1 MYMFLQSQYR
11 VEFSKSKEDFL
22 ENIKNSIFGG
32 FPDFFGK
39 SFTGKVLEN
48 GFKVRLMKKDFQ
60 TFKGNFIKDREDQY
74 SLELFIGLEF
84 YQGLALAVFL
94 CLSLMMLI
102 RNFSGNYYILL
113 IYLMVIGLIAY
124 TNYRDSKKGKQLFF
138 DYLKNFDR
146 NCEIVPIK

>member
-1 MYMFLQSQYR
+1 MFLKSEYR
-11 VEFSKSKEDFL
+11 VEFSKSKEDVL

-39 SFTGKVLEN
+39 SFTGKVFEN
-48 GFKVRLMKKDFQ
+48 GFKVRLMQKDFQ
-60 TFKGNFIKDREDQY
+60 TFKGNFIRDNEDKY

-84 YQGLALAVFL
+84 YQLLTLAIFF
-94 CLSLMMLI
+94 CFSLTILI
-102 RNFSGNYYILL
+102 RNFSGEYYILS
-113 IYLMVIGLIAY
+113 IYLMVIGLVAY
-124 TNYRDSKKGKQLFF
+124 KNYRDSKKEKQLFF

>member
-1 MYMFLQSQYR
+1 MFLESKYHI
-11 VEFSKSKEDFL
+11 EFSKSKEDVL
-22 ENIKNSIFGG
+22 GNIKNSIFGG

-39 SFTGKVLEN
+39 SFTGKVVEN

-60 TFKGNFIKDREDQY
+60 TFKGNFIRDKEDKY

-84 YQGLALAVFL
+84 YQLLTLVIFF
-94 CLSLMMLI
+94 CFSLTILI
-102 RNFSGNYYILL
+102 RNFSGEYYILS
-113 IYLMVIGLIAY
+113 IYLIVIGLITY

-146 NCEIVPIK
+146 DCEITSIK

>member
-11 VEFSKSKEDFL
+11 VEFSKSKEDVL
-22 ENIKNSIFGG
+22 ENFKSSIFGG
-32 FPDFFGK
+32 FSDFFGK

-74 SLELFIGLEF
+74 SLELFIGLEL
-84 YQGLALAVFL
+84 YQVLTLAVFF
-94 CLSLMMLI
+94 CFSLIILI
-102 RNFSGNYYILL
+102 RNFSGNYYILF
-113 IYLMVIGLIAY
+113 IYLMVIGLSAY
-124 TNYRDSKKGKQLFF
+124 KNYRDSKKGKQLFF

-146 NCEIVPIK
+146 NCEIIPIK